1 MSSNPASSNVEFQP
15 SRHCRF
21 CKKNVTCSGA
31 KVPRVSLFNVVGNKQ
46 LVVYTGTESL
56 ILADVVASLGH
67 KLVKDE
73 RLSSVSC
80 LTCARTLT
88 RIHGTFVKLV
98 SQSNDGI
105 QITSN
110 SKRLSSSPTGISPSA
125 KRSRENAAANRTP
138 ARSRR
143 SLDLRD
149 VPSSSNISEKENL
162 DPMDVAANRTP
173 QSRRS
178 LDPMDVANSLADRM
192 ESEMNLSN
200 ADSQDSIMKVRL
212 DIFS

>member
-1 MSSNPASSNVEFQP
+1 M
-15 SRHCRF
+15 
-21 CKKNVTCSGA
+21 
-31 KVPRVSLFNVVGNKQ
+31 PRVSLFNAVGNKQ

-56 ILADVVASLGH
+56 ILADVVASLGN

-80 LTCARTLT
+80 LTCTRTLT

-105 QITSN
+105 QVTSN
-110 SKRLSSSPTGISPSA
+110 SKRLSSSPTGISPCA
-125 KRSRENAAANRTP
+125 KRSRENAAANRAP

-149 VPSSSNISEKENL
+149 VPSSSNSEKENL

-178 LDPMDVANSLADRM
+178 PDPMDVANSLADRI

-200 ADSQDSIMKVRL
+200 ADSQESIMKVRL
-212 DIFS
+212 YIFFHNLF